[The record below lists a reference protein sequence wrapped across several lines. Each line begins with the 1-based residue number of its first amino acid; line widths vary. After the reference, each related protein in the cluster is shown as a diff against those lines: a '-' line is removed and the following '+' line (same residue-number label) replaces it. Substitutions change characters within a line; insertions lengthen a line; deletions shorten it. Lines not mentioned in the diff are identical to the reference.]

1 MARSTFNIN
10 GRTTLFPA
18 MVISF
23 GMLTAGLAKGPEME
37 PEELVARHLNSIG
50 DAETREGIQSR
61 SSRGVGRFEVMVGGS
76 GYLEG
81 PASFLSQGKKFRF
94 SIDFNHL
101 NYRAER
107 ITFDGEKC
115 YVGNIEPG
123 VRSML
128 GDFFYQ
134 YDDFVKEGLLGGV
147 LSTAWP
153 LADLE
158 GRRPRLE
165 YRGLKKIDGRELLEL
180 RYRMRKGGG
189 DFNINLYFDPET
201 FHHIASIY
209 KLRIS
214 APMGRTPRESARQ
227 VETRLTLE
235 EWFGDFQTRQ
245 GLDLPSHWTIRYT
258 IENAQGTRMSKW
270 DMIFNRALHN
280 MPINP
285 QLFVLH

>member
-1 MARSTFNIN
+1 MVLRYRMTVTILSSV
-10 GRTTLFPA
+10 
-18 MVISF
+18 VISI
-23 GMLTAGLAKGPEME
+23 GMLTATLAKGPEME
-37 PEELVARHLNSIG
+37 PEELVARHLESIG

-61 SSRGVGRFEVMVGGS
+61 SARGVGRFEIVVGGS
-76 GYLEG
+76 GFLEG
-81 PASFLSQGKKFRF
+81 PASFLSQGNKFRF

-107 ITFDGEKC
+107 ITFDGEEC
-115 YVGNIEPG
+115 YVGNIAPG
-123 VRSML
+123 VRSQL

-153 LADLE
+153 LVDIE
-158 GRRPRLE
+158 ERRPKLD
-165 YRGLKKIDGRELLEL
+165 YRGLKKIDDQELLEL

-209 KLRIS
+209 KLRIN
-214 APMGRTPRESARQ
+214 APMGRTPEESARQ
-227 VETRLTLE
+227 VETRLTVE
-235 EWFGDFQTRQ
+235 EWFGDFQTWQ

-258 IENAQGTRMSKW
+258 IEDSQGTRMFKW
-270 DMIFNRALHN
+270 ESVFNRALHN
-280 MPINP
+280 MAIDPRM
-285 QLFVLH
+285 FVLN

>member
-1 MARSTFNIN
+1 MVLRYRMTVTILSSV
-10 GRTTLFPA
+10 
-18 MVISF
+18 VISI
-23 GMLTAGLAKGPEME
+23 GMLTATLAKGPEME
-37 PEELVARHLNSIG
+37 PEELVARHLESIG

-61 SSRGVGRFEVMVGGS
+61 SARGVGRFEIVVGGS
-76 GYLEG
+76 GFLEG
-81 PASFLSQGKKFRF
+81 PASFLSQGNKFRF

-107 ITFDGEKC
+107 ITFDGEEC
-115 YVGNIEPG
+115 YVGNIAPG
-123 VRSML
+123 VRSQL

-153 LADLE
+153 LADIE
-158 GRRPRLE
+158 ERRPKLD
-165 YRGLKKIDGRELLEL
+165 YRGLKKIDDQELLEL

-209 KLRIS
+209 KLRIN
-214 APMGRTPRESARQ
+214 APMGRTPEESARQ
-227 VETRLTLE
+227 VETRLIVE
-235 EWFGDFQTRQ
+235 EWFGNFQTWQ

-258 IENAQGTRMSKW
+258 IEDSQGTRMFKW
-270 DMIFNRALHN
+270 ESVFNRALHN
-280 MPINP
+280 MAIDPRM
-285 QLFVLH
+285 FVLN

>member
-1 MARSTFNIN
+1 MVLRYRMTVTILSSV
-10 GRTTLFPA
+10 
-18 MVISF
+18 VISI
-23 GMLTAGLAKGPEME
+23 GMLTATLAKGPEME
-37 PEELVARHLNSIG
+37 PEELVARHLESIG

-61 SSRGVGRFEVMVGGS
+61 SARGVGRFEIVVGGS
-76 GYLEG
+76 GFLEG
-81 PASFLSQGKKFRF
+81 PASFLSQGNKFRF

-107 ITFDGEKC
+107 ITFDGEEC
-115 YVGNIEPG
+115 YVGNIAPG
-123 VRSML
+123 VRSQL

-153 LADLE
+153 LADIE
-158 GRRPRLE
+158 ERRPKLD
-165 YRGLKKIDGRELLEL
+165 YRGLKKIDDQELLEL

-209 KLRIS
+209 KLRIN
-214 APMGRTPRESARQ
+214 APMGRTPEESARQ
-227 VETRLTLE
+227 VETRLTVE
-235 EWFGDFQTRQ
+235 EWFGDFQTWQ

-258 IENAQGTRMSKW
+258 IEDSQGTRMFKW
-270 DMIFNRALHN
+270 ESVFNRALHN
-280 MPINP
+280 MAIDPRM
-285 QLFVLH
+285 FVLN